1 MATAVG
7 LSLSIFTSII
17 AHRAALFGCRFFLN
31 YVKLREFISIPKKVS
46 LFLSVRLIKSQAN
59 LLFTYLPVAWVCTN
73 PRPSLG
79 GEIPIF
85 LGCPDVDPMHSPKIG
100 YSCCSQ

>member
-73 PRPSLG
+73 PTPIKLDVFRCVPCYIPSN
-79 GEIPIF
+79 
-85 LGCPDVDPMHSPKIG
+85 DP
-100 YSCCSQ
+100 YYLL

>member
-79 GEIPIF
+79 GGGDSNISRMP
-85 LGCPDVDPMHSPKIG
+85 GCGPNALPKNWI
-100 YSCCSQ
+100 